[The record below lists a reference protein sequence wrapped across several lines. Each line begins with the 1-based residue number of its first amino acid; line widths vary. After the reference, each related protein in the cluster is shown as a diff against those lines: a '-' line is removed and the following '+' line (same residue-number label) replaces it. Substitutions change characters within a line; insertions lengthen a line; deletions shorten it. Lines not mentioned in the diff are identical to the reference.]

1 MKKNQKARKKEVLNL
16 LRKQKIRSIEQ
27 LDAYK
32 LSCCHP
38 HSAGI
43 DLGSS
48 ENYVALSPAIA
59 AEMDLP
65 IVHTFGTTTPQHE
78 SCRDLLL
85 RCGVTDVCMESTG
98 VYWINL
104 HYILTEAGIRVCL
117 VNPRMFRMVPG
128 RKTDVLDCQWLQT
141 LHYYGLV
148 RGSFIPEEHVRQLR
162 TYMRL
167 RGKLIEDRSSYVLRM
182 QKALVEMNLMLVNV
196 IDDVTGKTGMAIIEA
211 ILGGE
216 RSPKALAAKRDGR
229 CKHTRQEMEEAM
241 TGIWK
246 PDQLVAL
253 KTNHNLWLAVRK
265 EIDSLDVEIG
275 ILLQTFEDA
284 PKRGREDKQA
294 EGRKPGDAAQ
304 AEEQNPNAGQQP
316 AGGQQPQ
323 TKKKKKTRPSK
334 NDIKAGIDLE
344 KELLRI
350 CGADLTSLTGI
361 QANAALQIIA
371 EVGTDLANFPTR
383 EHFTSFLGFSP
394 HNKITGGRIISS
406 RTDRKK
412 SSAAQA
418 FKKVI
423 PSIMQGKSSLSA
435 FYHRLAGKKGKAVA
449 ITATCRKLAERYYD
463 VITKGED
470 YIEYGEEKYKQ
481 RQKEKELA
489 FLHKLAKKHNMEL
502 KDVA

>member
-1 MKKNQKARKKEVLNL
+1 
-16 LRKQKIRSIEQ
+16 
-27 LDAYK
+27 
-32 LSCCHP
+32 
-38 HSAGI
+38 
-43 DLGSS
+43 
-48 ENYVALSPAIA
+48 
-59 AEMDLP
+59 
-65 IVHTFGTTTPQHE
+65 
-78 SCRDLLL
+78 
-85 RCGVTDVCMESTG
+85 
-98 VYWINL
+98 
-104 HYILTEAGIRVCL
+104 
-117 VNPRMFRMVPG
+117 MVPG

-211 ILGGE
+211 ILDGE
-216 RSPKALAAKRDGR
+216 RDPKVLAAKRDGR
-229 CKHTRQEMEEAM
+229 CKHTQQEIEEAM

-253 KTNHNLWLAVRK
+253 KTNHNLWLAVQK

-275 ILLQTFEDA
+275 VLLQTFEDA
-284 PKRGREDKQA
+284 PKREQEDKQA
-294 EGRKPGDAAQ
+294 EGRNPAGAPQ
-304 AEEQNPNAGQQP
+304 AEGQNPTD
-316 AGGQQPQ
+316 GQQPQ

-371 EVGTDLANFPTR
+371 EVGTDLSNFPTR
-383 EHFTSFLGFSP
+383 EDFTSYLGFSP

-435 FYHRLAGKKGKAVA
+435 FYHRLAGKKCKAVA

-481 RQKEKELA
+481 IQKEKELA
-489 FLHKLAKKHNMEL
+489 LLHKLAKKHSIEL
-502 KDVA
+502 KNIA